1 MKKILYLLFIGFAI
15 LESCSKKKDDTSDS
29 SGLSQDIQNFVPQT
43 LIDSMQTWGLV
54 INKGKTPPM
63 IDGVYNDS
71 ANLCTFDNS
80 SYNYTGD
87 YFANY
92 HYKFHDQDNSKLTIE
107 LDYNDIY
114 AGGSDSASG
123 AGSFISGT
131 GNDFTVFTDVK
142 GVTNGV
148 NYEAI
153 TMYSGTITNSGIK
166 NLQYSF
172 YMKDKGD
179 DPDKKL
185 IDVGSARIFK
195 DEDGFSEKLSNNDF
209 RSAVLKGN
217 NPKRLGLSAG
227 KALPER

>member
-15 LESCSKKKDDTSDS
+15 LQSCSKKKDDTSDS
-29 SGLSQDIQNFVPQT
+29 SGLSQDIKNFVPQSI
-43 LIDSMQTWGLV
+43 IDSMRTWGFV
-54 INKGKTPPM
+54 INEGKKPPM

-71 ANLCTFDNS
+71 LDLCTFDNS
-80 SYNYTGD
+80 GYNDVGD

-92 HYKFHDQDNSKLTIE
+92 HYKFHDQDNSKLTIA
-107 LDYNDIY
+107 LDYEAID
-114 AGGSDSASG
+114 AADTASG
-123 AGSFISGT
+123 AGSFVSGT

-142 GVTNGV
+142 GVDNGV

-179 DPDKKL
+179 DPDNKM
-185 IDVGSARIFK
+185 IAVGSARLFK
-195 DEDGFSEKLSNNDF
+195 DKDGFSEKLSNNDF
-209 RSAVLKGN
+209 RSSVLKGN
-217 NPKRLGLSAG
+217 NPKRPGLSAG